1 MRWPVDM
8 KFSLALP
15 REALSVP
22 VIRKVLGD
30 ALRGLGVSQDCIADI
45 LVAASEACTNV
56 IEHAETASD
65 FEVAAFIDDDN
76 CVLKIVDNGRG
87 FRDVPTRQS
96 GPDDESGRG
105 IKIMRALL
113 DGVDFDSRPGHGT
126 AVYLHKRLTWREEAP
141 IRRLEREL
149 VHSAR

>member
-1 MRWPVDM
+1 M

-30 ALRGLGVSQDCIADI
+30 ALRGLGVSPDCIADI

-56 IEHAETASD
+56 VEHAETASD
-65 FEVAAFIDDDN
+65 FEVTARIDDDT
-76 CVLKIVDNGRG
+76 CVLKIADNGRG
-87 FRDVPTRQS
+87 FHEAPVRPS
-96 GPDDESGRG
+96 SPDDESGRG
-105 IKIMRALL
+105 IKIMHALV
-113 DGVDFDSRPGHGT
+113 DGVDLDSRPGHGT
-126 AVYLHKRLTWREEAP
+126 VVYLHKRLTWRDEALF
-141 IRRLEREL
+141 RRLEREL